1 MSMMQ
6 AVRSVFR
13 HYACFRGRARRSEY
27 WKFILFNTLVVTA
40 GYILA
45 FVFAGSSGGE
55 SKGFTVIMGLL
66 GIYMLA
72 LILPTLAL
80 MVRRLHDIGHTGW
93 LLLIAVTGIGGIV
106 LLIWSIREGDP
117 GENQYGPDP
126 KAKGASAVRPSAP
139 AAATYSAPVTPVR
152 APEPAPV
159 PEDKVCPNC
168 GAVLAPSAKFCTS
181 CGASL
186 SGESAPSAP
195 SAPASSGP
203 RVTISMGHGAPEKKP
218 VEMKPVEK
226 KPTDDFWQTPTDF

>member
-13 HYACFRGRARRSEY
+13 HYAGFRGRARRSEY
-27 WKFILFNTLVVTA
+27 WKFILFNALVVTA

-45 FVFAGSSGGE
+45 FVFAGSAGGE

-106 LLIWSIREGDP
+106 LLVWFIREGDH

-126 KAKGASAVRPSAP
+126 KAEGAPAVRPSAH
-139 AAATYSAPVTPVR
+139 AAAPYSAPVTPVR
-152 APEPAPV
+152 APEPTHV
-159 PEDKVCPNC
+159 PEDKICPNC

-181 CGASL
+181 CGSSL
-186 SGESAPSAP
+186 SGGPAPSAP
-195 SAPASSGP
+195 KAPESSGP

-218 VEMKPVEK
+218 VEK